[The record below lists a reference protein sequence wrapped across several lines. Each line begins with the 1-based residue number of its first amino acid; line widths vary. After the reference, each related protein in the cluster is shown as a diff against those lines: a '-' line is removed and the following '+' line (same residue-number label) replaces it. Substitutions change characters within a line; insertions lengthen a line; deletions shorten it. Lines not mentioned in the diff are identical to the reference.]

1 MTAGATLGFVGLG
14 VMGEPMCRNL
24 AEKSGRPVVAH
35 DRRAAPLD
43 RLTAHGIAAAGS
55 LADLLDQAD
64 IVFLSLPG
72 GDELEAVITEVLARG
87 RKGQVIVDHTTAPV
101 ALTRALATRLADET
115 AIDFLD
121 APVARTRAAA
131 QEGALS
137 IMVGGAPATFDRVRP
152 LLACMGTDITYCG
165 AVGCGQI
172 VKLLNNMV
180 LIQTVVALADALTI
194 GRRAGLDGAV
204 LFDALAKGSADSFAL
219 RHHGLKSLLP
229 GDFPIPAFST
239 TYALKDLTY
248 ALDLAR
254 EAGVDAGAA
263 KEAERLLRE
272 TIAAGYGDNYFPSL
286 INIIDEKSNKL
297 D

>member
-1 MTAGATLGFVGLG
+1 MSSICL
-14 VMGEPMCRNL
+14 
-24 AEKSGRPVVAH
+24 
-35 DRRAAPLD
+35 
-43 RLTAHGIAAAGS
+43 AHGRGG
-55 LADLLDQAD
+55 Q
-64 IVFLSLPG
+64 IV
-72 GDELEAVITEVLARG
+72 
-87 RKGQVIVDHTTAPV
+87 VDHTTAPV
-101 ALTRALATRLADET
+101 GLTRVLAARLAE
-115 AIDFLD
+115 ASIDFLD

-137 IMVGGAPATFDRVRP
+137 IMVGGNRATFDRVRP
-152 LLACMGTDITYCG
+152 LLACMGTEITYCG

-204 LFDALAKGSADSFAL
+204 LFDTLAKGSADSFAL
-219 RHHGLKSLLP
+219 RNHGLKALLP
-229 GDFPIPAFST
+229 GDFPTPAFST
-239 TYALKDLTY
+239 EYALKDLTY

-254 EAGVDAGAA
+254 EAGVDATAA

-272 TIAAGYGDNYFPSL
+272 TITAGYGENYFPSL
-286 INIIDEKSNKL
+286 INVIDKDITTK

>member
-1 MTAGATLGFVGLG
+1 MTDGATLGFVGLG

-24 AEKSGRPVVAH
+24 AANSGHDVLAY
-35 DRRAAPLD
+35 DRRAEPLD
-43 RLTAHGIAAAGS
+43 RLAAHGVAATGS
-55 LADLLDQAD
+55 LEDLIARSD

-72 GDELEAVITEVLARG
+72 GDELEEVVSDVLTHGRAGQTVI
-87 RKGQVIVDHTTAPV
+87 DHTTAPV
-101 ALTRALATRLADET
+101 GLTRTLAARLAE
-115 AIDFLD
+115 ASIDFLD

-137 IMVGGAPATFDRVRP
+137 IMVGGDEGTFDRVRP

-204 LFDALAKGSADSFAL
+204 LFETLAKGSADSFAL
-219 RHHGLKSLLP
+219 RNHGMKALLP
-229 GDFPIPAFST
+229 GDFPVPAFST
-239 TYALKDLTY
+239 EYALKDLTY

-254 EAGVDAGAA
+254 EAGVDAAAA
-263 KEAERLLRE
+263 KAAERLLRE
-272 TIAAGYGDNYFPSL
+272 TIQAGFGENYFPSL
-286 INIIDEKSNKL
+286 INVIDKNTETK